1 MSNLTKQELRV
12 MDPLYYY
19 YILENNDRTKK
30 FYYKIN
36 EDNYFLNKQDFKNF
50 INFLKT
56 QKKLEWKLKKEWCIS
71 TAKKRILYIEFT
83 GLYAGFW
90 NKESNC
96 VSSNDYHNLFKKN

>member
-19 YILENNDRTKK
+19 YILENNDCTKK

-71 TAKKRILYIEFT
+71 PANKRILWIEFG
-83 GLYAGFW
+83 GLYANFW
-90 NKESNC
+90 DTGKGLKE
-96 VSSNDYHNLFKKN
+96 YHNLFINN